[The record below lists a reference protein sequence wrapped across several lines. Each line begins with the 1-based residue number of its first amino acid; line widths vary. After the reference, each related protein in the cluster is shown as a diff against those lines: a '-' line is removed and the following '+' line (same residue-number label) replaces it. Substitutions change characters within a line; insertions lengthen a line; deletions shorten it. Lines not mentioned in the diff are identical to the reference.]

1 MKNESS
7 NTVQKQALRKTDVRR
22 SFSIEETK
30 ALYIKAYKTAWD
42 IMAGSD
48 NMKGMTSQKLGK
60 DLDEDINNF
69 WWRDTGLE

>member
-1 MKNESS
+1 MKSLIN
-7 NTVQKQALRKTDVRR
+7 ALKRLFCKTDVRR

-42 IMAGSD
+42 VMAGSD

>member
-1 MKNESS
+1 MKRLKLEL
-7 NTVQKQALRKTDVRR
+7 KRLFCKTGVRR
-22 SFSIEETK
+22 SFSVEETK

-42 IMAGSD
+42 VMAGSE
-48 NMKGMTSQKLGK
+48 NMKGVTSQKLGK

>member
-1 MKNESS
+1 MKRL
-7 NTVQKQALRKTDVRR
+7 KLALKRLFCKTDVRR
-22 SFSIEETK
+22 SFSVEETK

-42 IMAGSD
+42 VVVGSD

-60 DLDEDINNF
+60 DLDEDINDF

>member
-1 MKNESS
+1 MKSLIN
-7 NTVQKQALRKTDVRR
+7 ALKWLFCKTDVRR